1 MTDNKTEVVIDF
13 THPDVVMDNLEFLID
28 NGIHAVVGTT
38 GFTDERLQQVRSWL
52 AAKPGVSVLIAP
64 NFAIGAVLSM
74 HFAQQAAPFFESV
87 EVIELHHPHKADAPS
102 GTAARTAALIAEARK
117 DLPPNPDA
125 TTPSLPGARGADV
138 DGVPVHSVRLA
149 GLVAHQEVLF
159 GTAGGDPDH
168 PTRQHRPHVIR
179 ARRAVGGSPG
189 RRTPRPD
196 NRNRISAQLA
206 MTDDGRAALRIQL
219 TDRVH
224 VPGAAGL
231 LGAAGPRRHP
241 DDRFRARCGRRAGW
255 RAVDPARRSA
265 CGR

>member
-1 MTDNKTEVVIDF
+1 MRVAVLGSKGKVGATIVQAVEAAEDLSLSAEVDAGDPLSLLTDNKTEVVIDF
-13 THPDVVMDNLEFLID
+13 THPEVVMENLKFLID

-38 GFTDERLQQVRSWL
+38 GFNDERLQQVRAWL

-74 HFAQQAAPFFESV
+74 HFARQAAPFYESV

-125 TTPSLPGARGADV
+125 TTASLPGARGADV

-159 GTAGGDPDH
+159 GTAGE
-168 PTRQHRPHVIR
+168 TLTIR
-179 ARRAVGGSPG
+179 HDSID
-189 RRTPRPD
+189 RT
-196 NRNRISAQLA
+196 SF
-206 MTDDGRAALRIQL
+206 
-219 TDRVH
+219 
-224 VPGAAGL
+224 VPGVLLAVRQVAEHPGL
-231 LGAAGPRRHP
+231 TIGIESLLNLQ
-241 DDRFRARCGRRAGW
+241 
-255 RAVDPARRSA
+255 
-265 CGR
+265 